1 MYTIVVQRNRRPAD
15 KSRLSI
21 RRYEILFCHTEL
33 YSNCSLS
40 RIQGALEYLSVR
52 KCAKLQQYSRT
63 DGPILPYTART
74 ASQQRTGYRNIVLQ
88 TGRLADNDN
97 KVGNS
102 ARWLIFQ

>member
-1 MYTIVVQRNRRPAD
+1 MQRNRRPAD
-15 KSRLSI
+15 KSRLPI
-21 RRYEILFCHTEL
+21 RRYEILFCHAEL
-33 YSNCSLS
+33 YSNRSLS
-40 RIQGALEYLSVR
+40 RIQGAPEYLSVR

-74 ASQQRTGYRNIVLQ
+74 ASHEPAGDRNIVLR

-102 ARWLIFQ
+102 ARWLSQIL